1 MKKVD
6 PINIRGVLVGGNYP
20 PFIVAEMS
28 GNHNGDIGRAR
39 ALIKEAKKAGAHAVK
54 LQTYTADTITIDHDG
69 PEFVLDSGLWSGR
82 RLHELYA
89 EAHTPWEWHPELF
102 RLAEEIG
109 ITLFSA
115 PFDNSAIDFLED
127 LNCPAYKIASP
138 ELIDLP
144 LISRAA
150 ETGKPLI
157 LSTGMATE
165 EEISEAI
172 EVARSKK
179 TKDVVVLHCTSSY
192 PASLSDANL
201 RTIPAIAK
209 KHNVNVGLSDHT
221 EGILASIMAVA
232 LGACMV
238 EKHFTLKRADGGV
251 DSAFSLETQELKAL
265 VSEVSRANS
274 TLGQPSF
281 QPLEAEQMVLAN
293 RRSLYV
299 TSAIAR
305 GEKFTLEN
313 VRSIRPGKGLKPK
326 YLQTILGKTA
336 ARAINF
342 GEPLDETMITEKIR

>member
-6 PINIRGVLVGGNYP
+6 PVNIGGVLVGETYP

-28 GNHNGDIGRAR
+28 GNHNGDIQRAR
-39 ALIKEAKKAGAHAVK
+39 QLIKEAKKAGAHAVK

-82 RLHELYA
+82 RLHDLYA
-89 EAHTPWEWHPELF
+89 EAHTPWEWHAELF
-102 RLAEEIG
+102 KLAEEIG
-109 ITLFSA
+109 ITVFSA

-172 EVARSKK
+172 EIAKSKK
-179 TKDVVVLHCTSSY
+179 SKDIVVLHCTSSY

-201 RTIPAIAK
+201 RTIPAIAEK
-209 KHNVNVGLSDHT
+209 YNVNVGLSDHT
-221 EGILASIMAVA
+221 EGILSSIIAVA

-251 DSAFSLETQELKAL
+251 DSAFSLEAQELRKL

-281 QPLEAEQMVLAN
+281 HPIEAEQMVLAN

-299 TSAIAR
+299 TSTIAQ

-326 YLQTILGKTA
+326 YLETILGKTA
-336 ARAINF
+336 TRTINF
-342 GEPLDETMITEKIR
+342 GEPLDATMVNGRIQ

>member
-1 MKKVD
+1 
-6 PINIRGVLVGGNYP
+6 
-20 PFIVAEMS
+20 
-28 GNHNGDIGRAR
+28 
-39 ALIKEAKKAGAHAVK
+39 
-54 LQTYTADTITIDHDG
+54 
-69 PEFVLDSGLWSGR
+69 
-82 RLHELYA
+82 LHELYA

-221 EGILASIMAVA
+221 EGILASIIAVA

-265 VSEVSRANS
+265 VSEVSRASS

-281 QPLEAEQMVLAN
+281 HPLEAEQMVLAN

-326 YLQTILGKTA
+326 YLHTILGKTA